1 MTPSNRA
8 QRCQPMM
15 DVSAEIAAW
24 LLALGIIAAIG
35 KVGLI

>member
-1 MTPSNRA
+1 MTGSRS
-8 QRCQPMM
+8 QPMIL

-24 LLALGIIAAIG
+24 LLAVGIIAAIG